1 VGRWVGRPTFWWA
14 AMALLAG
21 GPLISGLLRR
31 PPSPLPVLD
40 QVPPTGRGRLVVFAD
55 PTCPECLSAGA
66 DALRA
71 LSRHLR
77 LVRPGFDL
85 EWVALG
91 DGPGLP
97 GGPGVIVQE
106 PGRAGPLLD
115 LLARRPEQSE
125 LRRAERALLIDPRGR
140 LRALPELAA
149 APERELLPAITQ
161 VVNGR

>member
-1 VGRWVGRPTFWWA
+1 
-14 AMALLAG
+14 MALLAG

-31 PPSPLPVLD
+31 PPPPLPVLD
-40 QVPPTGRGRLVVFAD
+40 QLPPTGRGRLVVFAD
-55 PTCPECLSAGA
+55 PACPECLSASA
-66 DALRA
+66 DALHA
-71 LSRHLR
+71 LSRRLR

-91 DGPGLP
+91 DAPDFP
-97 GGPGVIVQE
+97 RGPGVIVPE
-106 PGRAGPLLD
+106 PGRSTPLLA
-115 LLARRPEQSE
+115 LLARRPEKSE
-125 LRRAERALLIDPRGR
+125 LRRGERALLIDPRGR